1 MMLRCILFLIALLA
15 LPAFAQS
22 SDPATVAPPV
32 SDVAPAPE
40 VAPTAEAQPASEAA
54 PAAAPEAT
62 PAPLTPEMTAEQ
74 KLTQFRRDQINLL
87 ALRGDAGSLLAAAL
101 MAGADTD
108 DKRRPAALKS
118 AALLKRAQTIAPDNV
133 LVWWVTASADCRAA
147 TKTCPHPETLQKLE
161 AVDGQNAAVWALSLW
176 RAQQANDAPG
186 ARAALVSAAQAAKYN
201 DYFGAVIDDLYEA
214 AGILPM
220 STDLLNATGQNV
232 SSSGYR
238 LISAA
243 GIAAAMVQPEGAA
256 VREACKGADANDA
269 ALLADCVAVA
279 QKMELSGSINSQN
292 LGLSLKM
299 ALLPPGPERDAARSR
314 QRALAWQ
321 TLRISDI
328 GDRLA
333 ANPAVSRV
341 YTQALNESGNESAAV
356 LAVLRSQGVAIEPP
370 ADWQPPQAERMLK
383 P

>member
-1 MMLRCILFLIALLA
+1 MSRCILFLIALLA
-15 LPAFAQS
+15 LPAFAQTA
-22 SDPATVAPPV
+22 DPAAAAAPPA
-32 SDVAPAPE
+32 SDVAPASE
-40 VAPTAEAQPASEAA
+40 VAPADQAQPAPETA
-54 PAAAPEAT
+54 PAPVPEAAAPIA
-62 PAPLTPEMTAEQ
+62 PEMTLEQ

-87 ALRGDAGSLLAAAL
+87 ALRGDAGSLIAAAL
-101 MAGADTD
+101 MAGADSD
-108 DKRRPAALKS
+108 DKRRPVALKS

-133 LVWWVTASADCRAA
+133 LVWWVTASADCSAA

-161 AVDGQNAAVWALSLW
+161 AVDGDNAAVWALSLW
-176 RAQQANDAPG
+176 RAQQGNDAPA
-186 ARAALVSAAQAAKYN
+186 ARAALASAAQAAKYN

-214 AGILPM
+214 AGILPI
-220 STDLLNATGQNV
+220 SADLLNATRQNV
-232 SSSGYR
+232 SASGFR

-243 GIAAAMVQPEGAA
+243 GTAAAMVQTEGAA
-256 VREACKGADANDA
+256 IRAACKTVDASDA

-292 LGLSLKM
+292 NGLSLKM

-321 TLRISDI
+321 TLRISDL

-333 ANPAVSRV
+333 ADPAVSRV

-356 LAVLRSQGVAIEPP
+356 LAVLRSQGVTLEPP
-370 ADWQPPQAERMLK
+370 ADWQLPQADMVLK

>member
-1 MMLRCILFLIALLA
+1 MSRCILFLTALLA
-15 LPAFAQS
+15 LPAFAQT

-32 SDVAPAPE
+32 SDGAPAPE
-40 VAPTAEAQPASEAA
+40 VAPPAEAPPAPEAPT
-54 PAAAPEAT
+54 PAAAP
-62 PAPLTPEMTAEQ
+62 APVAPEMTAEQ

-101 MAGADTD
+101 MATTDAD

-133 LVWWVTASADCRAA
+133 LVWWVTASEDCRAA
-147 TKTCPHPETLQKLE
+147 TKTCPHPDTLQKLE

-176 RAQQANDAPG
+176 RAQQGKDAPG
-186 ARAALVSAAQAAKYN
+186 ARAALASAAQAAKYN

-214 AGILPM
+214 AGVLPM
-220 STDLLNATGQNV
+220 STDLLSATGQNV
-232 SSSGYR
+232 SISGYR

-256 VREACKGADANDA
+256 ISAACKAADANDA
-269 ALLADCVAVA
+269 ALVADCLAVA

-299 ALLPPGPERDAARSR
+299 ALLSPGPERDSARSR

-370 ADWQPPQAERMLK
+370 ADWQPPQAEAMLK